1 MASAAPAAALFAKRK
16 SEEAQYAEATKR
28 LQTRKFVRE
37 ILKRYDTN
45 RHGGLTFE
53 ELRTFLLDLD
63 PQRKGKGK
71 RITDGEVKW
80 VIQVNK

>member
-1 MASAAPAAALFAKRK
+1 MAAQAAIFAKQK
-16 SEEAQYAEATKR
+16 SEQAQQAEATKR
-28 LQTRKFVRE
+28 LENRKFVRE

-45 RHGGLTFE
+45 RDGGLKVE

-63 PQRKGKGK
+63 PRRKGKGK
-71 RITDGEVKW
+71 RITAREVKW

>member
-1 MASAAPAAALFAKRK
+1 MAQAAIFATQK
-16 SEEAQYAEATKR
+16 SQQAQQAEATKR
-28 LQTRKFVRE
+28 LETRKFVRE

-45 RHGGLTFE
+45 RDGGLKFE

-63 PQRKGKGK
+63 PKRKGKGK

>member
-1 MASAAPAAALFAKRK
+1 MAGAAQAAIFAKQK
-16 SEEAQYAEATKR
+16 SEQAQHAEATKR
-28 LQTRKFVRE
+28 LETRKFVRE

-45 RHGGLTFE
+45 RHGGLKFE

-63 PQRKGKGK
+63 PQRKGKGT

>member
-1 MASAAPAAALFAKRK
+1 MASAAPAAALLAKRK

-28 LQTRKFVRE
+28 LETRKFVRE

-45 RHGGLTFE
+45 RDGGLKFE

-63 PQRKGKGK
+63 PKRKGKGK